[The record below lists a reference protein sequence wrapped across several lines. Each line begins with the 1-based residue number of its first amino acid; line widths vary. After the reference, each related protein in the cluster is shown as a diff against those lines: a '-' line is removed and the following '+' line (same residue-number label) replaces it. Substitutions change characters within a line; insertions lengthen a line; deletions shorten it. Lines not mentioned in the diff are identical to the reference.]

1 MPWAGTT
8 PLPVPATPAQSAPA
22 APFLLLGRICA
33 WPVSTTSS
41 VQGGKLCPNSARTA
55 SSFRRSELEGTPP
68 TWAAAEGKLWRGWC
82 GVGSGHGG
90 AGAWEDASPATLA
103 ARRSRPAGSVPSVGS
118 AMGVHTLHGHQA
130 CNLDDVL
137 RY

>member
-33 WPVSTTSS
+33 WPVSTASS

-55 SSFRRSELEGTPP
+55 SSFRWSELEGTLP
-68 TWAAAEGKLWRGWC
+68 RGQQRRGSSGGA
-82 GVGSGHGG
+82 GVGWDRPRG
-90 AGAWEDASPATLA
+90 AGAWEDASPATLV